1 MFYVYVLYSDN
12 FKRTYKGMTQDVD
25 KRLIQHNL
33 KQIKS
38 TKAYTPWRLIIKE
51 GFETRIEARE
61 REKYL
66 KTGVGRAYIKNFITF
81 EE

>member
-1 MFYVYVLYSDN
+1 
-12 FKRTYKGMTQDVD
+12 MTMDVD
-25 KRLIQHNL
+25 KRLSQHNL
-33 KQIKS
+33 KQNKS
-38 TKAYTPWRLIIKE
+38 TKAYTPWRLIHKE

-66 KTGVGRAYIKNFITF
+66 KIGVGRAYIKNFITF